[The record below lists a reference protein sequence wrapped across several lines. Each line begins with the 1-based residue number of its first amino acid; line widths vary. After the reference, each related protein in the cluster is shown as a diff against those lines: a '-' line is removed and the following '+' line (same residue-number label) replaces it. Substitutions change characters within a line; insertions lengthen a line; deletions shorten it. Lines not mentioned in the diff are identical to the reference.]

1 MKMSAFVA
9 IFVAVTLSSC
19 TTRLSRQSQY
29 LNEVSGRA
37 SQDEVAQH
45 LGAPNNTYTLKSG
58 GQVWSYDDCYGG
70 VSGSD
75 GRVTG
80 GMSCVKFV
88 LTFDEK
94 GILRNWVRQ

>member
-1 MKMSAFVA
+1 MMFPAEHHKMKLRNIWVLP
-9 IFVAVTLSSC
+9 I
-19 TTRLSRQSQY
+19 
-29 LNEVSGRA
+29 
-37 SQDEVAQH
+37 
-45 LGAPNNTYTLKSG
+45 NTYTLKSG